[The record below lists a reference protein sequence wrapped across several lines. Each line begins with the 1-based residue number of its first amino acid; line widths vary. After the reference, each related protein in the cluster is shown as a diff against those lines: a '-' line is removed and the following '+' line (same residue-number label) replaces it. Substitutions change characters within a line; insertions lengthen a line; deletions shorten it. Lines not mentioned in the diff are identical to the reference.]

1 MRTRSRLV
9 PILALFALAV
19 SAMAFAVTG
28 ASAGTVK
35 LTPVKGATYAG
46 TLSSRLRISLK
57 VDRKGKTATIA
68 LQAAPAFCAGSGTSP
83 EPHSAKPATI
93 SKQGALSAT
102 ITYMTGGIHPQ
113 KLAIVTVKGHFY
125 TFGSATPVFQGTV
138 KSTYVFGSGTECNGQ
153 ESFQATKR

>member
-9 PILALFALAV
+9 PILALAV
-19 SAMAFAVTG
+19 FAMAFAVAG

-46 TLSSRLRISLK
+46 TLSSSLRISLK
-57 VDRKGKTATIA
+57 VDRKGKTATVA
-68 LQAAPAFCAGSGTSP
+68 LQAAPAFCSGSGTSP

-93 SKQGALSAT
+93 SKQGALSGT

-125 TFGSATPVFQGTV
+125 TFGSAAPVFQGTV
-138 KSTYVFGSGTECNGQ
+138 KSTYVFGSGTDCNGQ

>member
-9 PILALFALAV
+9 PILALFVLAV
-19 SAMAFAVTG
+19 SAMAVAVTG

-46 TLSSRLRISLK
+46 TLRSLRISLK

-68 LQAAPAFCAGSGTSP
+68 LQAAPAFCSGSGTSP

-93 SKQGALSAT
+93 SKQGALSGT
-102 ITYMTGGIHPQ
+102 ITYLTGGLHPQ
-113 KLAIVTVKGHFY
+113 TLATVAVKGHFY
-125 TFGSATPVFQGTV
+125 TFGSAKPVFQGTV
-138 KSTYVFGSGTECNGQ
+138 KATYAFEGTTDCSGQ